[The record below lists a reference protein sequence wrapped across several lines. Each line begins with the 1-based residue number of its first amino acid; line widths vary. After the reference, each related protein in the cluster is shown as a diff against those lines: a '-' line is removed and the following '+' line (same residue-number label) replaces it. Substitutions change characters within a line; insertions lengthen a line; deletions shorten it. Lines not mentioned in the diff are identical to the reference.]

1 VKHAAKT
8 ETLSISLSQ
17 EPLKLLRRRARQAHG
32 GNLSAAIA
40 EAAEFLRRDL
50 ALGDV
55 VADLVATHGPLTD
68 AERQS
73 IDTELRGDATAPRRK
88 KKRAA

>member
-1 VKHAAKT
+1 MTAPDSRGERSRRSCAGKT

-17 EPLKLLRRRARQAHG
+17 EPLKLLRRRAAG
-32 GNLSAAIA
+32 AP
-40 EAAEFLRRDL
+40 RDL
-50 ALGDV
+50 AMEV

-68 AERQS
+68 AERKS
-73 IDTELRGDATAPRRK
+73 IDTAFRVDATAAPRK